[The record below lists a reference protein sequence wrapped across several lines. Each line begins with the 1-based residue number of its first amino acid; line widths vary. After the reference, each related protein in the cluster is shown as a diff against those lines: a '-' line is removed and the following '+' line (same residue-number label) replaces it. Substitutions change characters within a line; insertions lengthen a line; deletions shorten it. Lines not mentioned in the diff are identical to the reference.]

1 MTTVTVDIDSRE
13 VRRMIDRAPARV
25 IRALRAA
32 MDDSTLLLLREIQ
45 TYPPQRP
52 GSTYKRT
59 NTLRRSW
66 HRPPVRALSR
76 GLTGEVVSSGNMTG
90 TRDGGSYNILV
101 QDQTRQ
107 AAVHRGRWT
116 NTAQEVARRNERTI
130 QRYFDRRLRE
140 EFSR

>member
-13 VRRMIDRAPARV
+13 VRNMIDRAPQRV

-32 MDDSTLLLLREIQ
+32 MDDSTVLLLREMQ

-52 GSTYKRT
+52 GSTYDRT
-59 NTLRRSW
+59 DTLKRSW

-76 GLTGEVVSSGNMTG
+76 GLVGEVVSSGNMAP
-90 TRDGGSYNILV
+90 YNRQV

>member
-1 MTTVTVDIDSRE
+1 MTTVNIEIDSRQ
-13 VRRMIDRAPARV
+13 VRRMIDRAPQRV
-25 IRALRAA
+25 NRALRAA
-32 MDDSTLLLLREIQ
+32 MDDSTILLLREMQ

-59 NTLRRSW
+59 GTLRRSW
-66 HRPPVRALSR
+66 LRRVSNA
-76 GLTGEVVSSGNMTG
+76 GVGVTGEVVSSGNMAP
-90 TRDGGSYNILV
+90 YNRLV

-107 AAVHRGRWT
+107 ARVHRGRWT

>member
-1 MTTVTVDIDSRE
+1 MTTVNVDIDSRQ
-13 VRRMIDRAPARV
+13 VRTMIDRAPAR
-25 IRALRAA
+25 INRALRAA
-32 MDDSTLLLLREIQ
+32 MDDSTVLLLREMQ

-66 HRPPVRALSR
+66 LRRVRGDASSV
-76 GLTGEVVSSGNMTG
+76 TGEVVSSGNMAP
-90 TRDGGSYNILV
+90 YNRLV

-107 AAVHRGRWT
+107 ARVHRGRWT